1 MDCSINL
8 LTSQTALTYRGLR
21 TLEVR
26 NGIYIVNCHILH
38 SLFNIKLKLCEFRK
52 FIFILKVAAHT
63 QPTTLPS
70 REWINDNSPEL
81 LAIDDFS
88 RQAE

>member
-1 MDCSINL
+1 MVFIL
-8 LTSQTALTYRGLR
+8 LIVIYYTAYS
-21 TLEVR
+21 
-26 NGIYIVNCHILH
+26 NM
-38 SLFNIKLKLCEFRK
+38 KLKLCEFRK